1 MAKLFAKFGEF
12 DSAEE
17 INRAAAAQKAQGD
30 NEAVRTIAKENG
42 IDEMYVDDFL
52 AGDYDEL
59 CNPLIAAIG
68 KLDIETADLDLPTS
82 LQLWVDFIKNMMLE
96 ENDKQLMIGIRRK
109 GKDLVNLLAKLI
121 VETSKS
127 RKNVPGPIVS
137 AARKLNSSIP
147 GTLPIGDISRKR
159 LEEAIREYYIDPAGK
174 QEEKKSEVAPVQPEE
189 TEEDPEEPEGTQEDS
204 ETPEETQDE
213 PEQSEALPE
222 NDDETGIS
230 EEGDHETIMP
240 MGGDDV

>member
-96 ENDKQLMIGIRRK
+96 DNDKQLMIGIRRK

-137 AARKLNSSIP
+137 AARKLDSSIP
-147 GTLPIGDISRKR
+147 STLPIGDISRKR
-159 LEEAIREYYIDPAGK
+159 LEEAIREYYIDPTGK

-189 TEEDPEEPEGTQEDS
+189 PEEDQEPEPEET
-204 ETPEETQDE
+204 ETPESETE
-213 PEQSEALPE
+213 
-222 NDDETGIS
+222 
-230 EEGDHETIMP
+230 
-240 MGGDDV
+240 GGDDE